1 MTTYTSVKNTA
12 KNGQL
17 LRSEIREIVLAMAIV
32 QGFYHDQKLAQQ
44 YYPEDIHRQKQFT
57 FMVTNESPYPL
68 GDENLDKLS
77 RWLIDTMKCFFK
89 HEDIA
94 YYQEPFKADSV
105 FTRFYDTKKFRI
117 YAKRMEYG
125 KRKLIRLDKA
135 TMQYFW
141 TKLPLALWYCY
152 AEDEANGALDFWN
165 FDATLRPLS
174 LEDNMREISR
184 YISDVCGI
192 PNTYDYENNPSR
204 LYFSSE
210 NFAKLKETCKEE
222 ALRIKQKLYN
232 GAYIELTEEEMK
244 DIDTKGFDY
253 GKKNR
258 EEYRRI
264 NLTRKASKNQA
275 ANQ

>member
-44 YYPEDIHRQKQFT
+44 YYPEDLHRQKQFT
-57 FMVTNESPYPL
+57 FLVTNEAPYSL
-68 GDENLDKLS
+68 GDANLDKLS
-77 RWLIDTMKCFFK
+77 RWLIDTMKHFFK
-89 HEDIA
+89 YEDIA
-94 YYQEPFKADSV
+94 YCMEPFKDNTI

-125 KRKLIRLDKA
+125 KRKYFRLNKT

-152 AEDEANGALDFWN
+152 AEDEPNAALDFWN
-165 FDATLRPLS
+165 FDAMLRPLE

-184 YISDVCGI
+184 YISEVCGI
-192 PNTYDYENNPSR
+192 PNTYDYERSETR

-222 ALRIKQKLYN
+222 ALRIKQKLYD
-232 GAYIELTEEEMK
+232 GAYIELTEEELK
-244 DIDTKGFDY
+244 DIDTKGYDY
-253 GKKNR
+253 GKESR
-258 EEYRRI
+258 ESYRRI
-264 NLTRKASKNQA
+264 NSARKASKNQA

>member
-1 MTTYTSVKNTA
+1 MTTYTYVKNTA

-17 LRSEIREIVLAMAIV
+17 LRSEIREIVLAMAMV
-32 QGFYHDQKLAQQ
+32 HGFYHDKKLAMQ

-57 FMVTNESPYPL
+57 VLTTCEVPYSL
-68 GDENLDKLS
+68 NNKNLDKLS
-77 RWLIDTMKCFFK
+77 KWLIDTMKCFFK
-89 HEDIA
+89 YENTVC
-94 YYQEPFKADSV
+94 YQEPYKEISL

-125 KRKLIRLDKA
+125 KRKLIRLNKA

-152 AEDEANGALDFWN
+152 AEDEVNNALDFWN
-165 FDATLRPLS
+165 FDTMLRPLE

-184 YISDVCGI
+184 YISKICGI
-192 PNTYDYENNPSR
+192 PNTYDYEKSETR

-222 ALRIKQKLYN
+222 TLRIKQKLYN
-232 GAYIELTEEEMK
+232 GAYIELTEEEMQ
-244 DIDTKGFDY
+244 DIDTKGYDY
-253 GKKNR
+253 GKKSR

-264 NLTRKASKNQA
+264 NLARKASKNQA
-275 ANQ
+275 AN

>member
-17 LRSEIREIVLAMAIV
+17 LRSEIREIVLAMAIYH
-32 QGFYHDQKLAQQ
+32 GFYHDKKLAMQ
-44 YYPEDIHRQKQFT
+44 YYPEDLHRQKQFT
-57 FMVTNESPYPL
+57 FMVTNEAPYL
-68 GDENLDKLS
+68 LEDKNLDKLS
-77 RWLIDTMKCFFK
+77 KWLIDTMKYFFK
-89 HEDIA
+89 YEDIIC
-94 YYQEPFKADSV
+94 YEEPFGEDSM
-105 FTRFYDTKKFRI
+105 FTQFYDTKKFRI

-125 KRKLIRLDKA
+125 KRKYTRLDKA

-152 AEDEANGALDFWN
+152 AEDEVNNALDFWN
-165 FDATLRPLS
+165 FDAMLRPLE

-184 YISDVCGI
+184 YISEVCGI
-192 PNTYDYENNPSR
+192 PNTYDYKKSETR

-210 NFAKLKETCKEE
+210 DFAKLKQTCKEE

-244 DIDTKGFDY
+244 DIDTKGYDY
-253 GKKNR
+253 GKKSR

-264 NLTRKASKNQA
+264 NLARKTGKNQT
-275 ANQ
+275 AN

>member
-1 MTTYTSVKNTA
+1 
-12 KNGQL
+12 
-17 LRSEIREIVLAMAIV
+17 
-32 QGFYHDQKLAQQ
+32 
-44 YYPEDIHRQKQFT
+44 
-57 FMVTNESPYPL
+57 
-68 GDENLDKLS
+68 
-77 RWLIDTMKCFFK
+77 
-89 HEDIA
+89 
-94 YYQEPFKADSV
+94 
-105 FTRFYDTKKFRI
+105 
-117 YAKRMEYG
+117 
-125 KRKLIRLDKA
+125 
-135 TMQYFW
+135 MQYFW
-141 TKLPLALWYCY
+141 TKLPLTLWYCY
-152 AEDEANGALDFWN
+152 AEDEPSAALDFWN
-165 FDATLRPLS
+165 FDAMLRPLS
-174 LEDNMREISR
+174 LKDNMREISR

-253 GKKNR
+253 GKKSR

-264 NLTRKASKNQA
+264 NASRKAGKNQA

>member
-17 LRSEIREIVLAMAIV
+17 LRSEIREIVLAMAIYH
-32 QGFYHDQKLAQQ
+32 GLYHDKDTAER

-57 FMVTNESPYPL
+57 FMVTCEAPHPL
-68 GDENLDKLS
+68 GHKNLDKLPK
-77 RWLIDTMKCFFK
+77 WLIDTMKYFFK
-89 HEDIA
+89 HEDIV
-94 YYQEPFKADSV
+94 YYGEPFEEDA
-105 FTRFYDTKKFRI
+105 TLTQFYDTKKFRI

-125 KRKLIRLDKA
+125 KRKLVRLDKA

-152 AEDEANGALDFWN
+152 GEDKANNALDFWN
-165 FDATLRPLS
+165 FDIMLRPLS

-184 YISDVCGI
+184 YISEICGI
-192 PNTYDYENNPSR
+192 PNTYDYEKSTTR
-204 LYFSSE
+204 LYFSSKD
-210 NFAKLKETCKEE
+210 FAKLKETCKEE

-244 DIDTKGFDY
+244 DIDTKGYDY